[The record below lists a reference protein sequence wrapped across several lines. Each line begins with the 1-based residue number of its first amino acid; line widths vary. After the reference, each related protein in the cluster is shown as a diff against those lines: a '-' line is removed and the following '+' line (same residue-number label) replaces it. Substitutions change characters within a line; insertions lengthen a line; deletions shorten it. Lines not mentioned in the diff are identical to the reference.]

1 MLRRKLLPVEGI
13 CAWINAGIIL
23 LSPSVNDLENLISIT
38 RGIHCFMEDERV
50 KISEL
55 VDKEVYVENLRVGKV
70 KDVHIDGEE
79 WKITHLEIELTKDA
93 AKELLGVKSS
103 FRNVLAISA
112 VGPASKCCTSV
123 GRIDLQVSKGQLH
136 IYLRPP

>member
-1 MLRRKLLPVEGI
+1 M
-13 CAWINAGIIL
+13 
-23 LSPSVNDLENLISIT
+23 
-38 RGIHCFMEDERV
+38 

-55 VDKEVYVENLRVGKV
+55 VEKEVYVESFKVGKV
-70 KDVHIDGEE
+70 KDVHVDED
-79 WKITHLEIELTKDA
+79 WKVTHLEVELTKEA
-93 AKELLGVKSS
+93 AKELLGAKSS

-123 GRIDLQVSKGQLH
+123 GRIDLQVSKGQLR